1 MKFGMGFSKNED
13 SRSAVEEAAK
23 KALKGRPVFSM
34 IFTTG
39 GYKQEAVVETANELF
54 RGSKFVGICG
64 AGILTSE
71 KTLKRGVGVLTFYGD
86 IKVETSIQKPGD
98 NLEEV
103 GRTAGRDLLKSGI
116 SGGTVF
122 VFPESSSK
130 NISETITSLY
140 NTMGPDYTYLG
151 GVSGYDFDSNSC
163 QFTEMGVA
171 NGGFT
176 AVLVNGLS
184 IKTACG
190 HGWKPRNVPL
200 IMNRVQNKKVLE
212 INGKTALEV
221 YRAEADAF
229 NTTELKMYGIPN
241 PLGFPD
247 LDGNFM
253 IRDPIEINHDGS
265 MDFLTEIQPNSM
277 GYLMEADL
285 DDIINNTQEVAEAI
299 KKQGRKPDLLLV
311 FNCLFYYNLVK
322 RKSKGISLGDIFH
335 DVPVFGVLTFGEVGS
350 YSEVPMLQNKTLII
364 AAVYGDE

>member
-13 SRSAVEEAAK
+13 SRSAVEEAAE
-23 KALKGRPVFSM
+23 KALNGRPVFSM

-39 GYKQEAVVETANELF
+39 GYKQEDIVETANELF
-54 RGSKFVGICG
+54 KGSKFIGICG
-64 AGILTSE
+64 AGILTSK

-86 IKVETSIQKPGD
+86 INVETSIQKPGD
-98 NLEEV
+98 DPKKV
-103 GRTAGRDLLKSGI
+103 GRTAGTDLLKTGI

-130 NISETITSLY
+130 NISETVTSLY

-163 QFTEMGVA
+163 QFTEIGVA
-171 NGGFT
+171 NGGFA
-176 AVLVNGLS
+176 AVLVEGLS

-221 YRAEADAF
+221 YREEADAF

-253 IRDPIEINHDGS
+253 IRDPIEINQDGS
-265 MDFLTEIQPNSM
+265 MDFLTEIPAHSL

-285 DDIINNTQEVAEAI
+285 DDIVKNTHEVAEAI
-299 KKQGRKPDLLLV
+299 MKQGRKPYLLLV

-322 RKSKGISLGDIFH
+322 RKSKGISLRDIFH
-335 DVPVFGVLTFGEVGS
+335 DVSVFGVLTFGEVGS
-350 YSEVPMLQNKTLII
+350 YSEVPMLQNKTLVI